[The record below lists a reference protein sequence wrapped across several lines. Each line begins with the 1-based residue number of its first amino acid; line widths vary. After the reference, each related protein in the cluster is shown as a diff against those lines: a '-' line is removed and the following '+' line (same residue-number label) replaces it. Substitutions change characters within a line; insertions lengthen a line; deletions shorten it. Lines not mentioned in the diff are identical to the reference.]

1 MVSGDVSQTTGPG
14 ERLTTWDS
22 SYVPF
27 VEAGTD
33 SIGAFLYGVYRH
45 YATADSQ
52 FLDDLWPN
60 VKGQVIGC

>member
-1 MVSGDVSQTTGPG
+1 
-14 ERLTTWDS
+14 
-22 SYVPF
+22 VPF